1 METTQLRE
9 ELRRISDEIL
19 KPEDFHDKLAPA
31 ITDYVT
37 LLSKIVKIDN
47 DDELNRRHVQSE
59 MGQAIGTFWAAQCVK
74 EILRT
79 QRFVRS
85 LYAAIKE
92 KLTQKAGPVQVM
104 YAGTGPFAALAL
116 PVMMHFSPAE
126 VQFTMLE
133 INQQTYDILQQVLE
147 AFNLRDY
154 IAKCEIADATIYQLE
169 NTNIDIVL
177 SETMSRALIKEP
189 QVAIMLNFAK
199 KLPSDTI
206 FIPEE
211 ISVGLSIQQKSG
223 AEPKLIKPL
232 LVFNTA
238 LRKKLVDNTVGFNWQ
253 FDEVIVES
261 DVEKDEQ
268 LYLSTEIKV
277 YKDNFLGFNDCSLN
291 ILERIKT
298 DKLDPKKLKF
308 RYVLKETPGFMVYN

>member
-1 METTQLRE
+1 METTQLRK
-9 ELRRISDEIL
+9 ELYRISNEIL
-19 KPEDFHDKLAPA
+19 KPEDFHDTLAPA

-85 LYAAIKE
+85 LYAAINE

-126 VQFTMLE
+126 VQFTLLE
-133 INQQTYDILQQVLE
+133 INQQTYDLLQQVLE
-147 AFNLRDY
+147 AFNLKDY
-154 IAKCEIADATIYQLE
+154 VAKCEIADATIYQLKS
-169 NTNIDIVL
+169 TNIDIVL

-199 KLPSDTI
+199 QLPSGTI

-211 ISVGLSIQQKSG
+211 INVGLSTQQKSG
-223 AEPKLIKPL
+223 TEPKLIKRL
-232 LVFNTA
+232 MEFNTS
-238 LRKKLVDNTVGFNWQ
+238 LRQRLVGDTIGFNWE

-291 ILERIKT
+291 ILERIKI
-298 DKLDPKKLKF
+298 DKLDPKNLRF

>member
-19 KPEDFHDKLAPA
+19 KPGDFHDQLAPA

-37 LLSKIVKIDN
+37 LLSKIVKIN
-47 DDELNRRHVQSE
+47 NNDELNRKHVQSE
-59 MGQAIGTFWAAQCVK
+59 MGQAIGTFWAAQCVR
-74 EILRT
+74 EVLRT

-85 LYAAIKE
+85 LYLAIKE
-92 KLTQKAGPVQVM
+92 KLNQKSGPVRVM

-126 VQFTMLE
+126 VQFTLLE
-133 INQQTYDILQQVLE
+133 INEQTYNLLHEVLD
-147 AFNLRDY
+147 AFDLNPFVS
-154 IAKCEIADATIYQLE
+154 KCEIADATVYQVD
-169 NTNIDIVL
+169 NSNIDIVI
-177 SETMSRALIKEP
+177 SETMNRALIKEP
-189 QVAIMLNFAK
+189 QVAIMLNFARQ
-199 KLPSDTI
+199 LPLDTI

-211 ISVGLSIQQKSG
+211 INVGLSTQHKSG
-223 AEPKLIKPL
+223 TKPELIKHL
-232 LVFNTA
+232 MEFNTS
-238 LRKKLVDNTVGFNWQ
+238 LRQKLVDDTIGFNWE

-261 DVEKDEQ
+261 DIEKGEQ

-308 RYVLKETPGFMVYN
+308 KYVLKETPGFIVY

>member
-19 KPEDFHDKLAPA
+19 KPGDFHDKLAPA

-47 DDELNRRHVQSE
+47 DDELNRRHIQSE

-199 KLPSDTI
+199 QLPSDTI

-211 ISVGLSIQQKSG
+211 ISVGLSTQQKSG

-232 LVFNTA
+232 IEFNTA
-238 LRKKLVDNTVGFNWQ
+238 LRQKLVDNTVGFNWQ

-298 DKLDPKKLKF
+298 DKLDPKKIKF

>member
-19 KPEDFHDKLAPA
+19 KPGDFHDKLAPA

-147 AFNLRDY
+147 AFNLMDY
-154 IAKCEIADATIYQLE
+154 IAKCEIADATVYQVD
-169 NTNIDIVL
+169 NSNIDIVL

-199 KLPSDTI
+199 QLPSGTI

-232 LVFNTA
+232 IEFNTA
-238 LRKKLVDNTVGFNWQ
+238 LRQKLVDNTVGFNWQ